1 MSVQRSSVTTYATLR
16 NWGCLARRSCR
27 LRGGAGDAECHARG
41 HADGANDSNRQEG
54 GAEWQLS
61 GGPGTAG
68 ASPTGT
74 PSTSKSSRTHDSRSY
89 SYPSD
94 DVQLKTISEHDQ
106 AVYEC
111 HYGCSRPHEES
122 APRLLVQRIPTL
134 RTRDPSE
141 FEEVFTRLSRRQG
154 NGAAVSAA
162 WAWLAESAREGRL
175 EQQRQRPDLV
185 LDSGPGGGGEGEGG
199 GSHGR

>member
-1 MSVQRSSVTTYATLR
+1 MCILNTVSLFMISVASVNGRLCTPLGWHLSTFLFVMTRFGISFCQLKSVQRSSVTTYATLR

-111 HYGCSRPHEES
+111 HYGCSR
-122 APRLLVQRIPTL
+122 
-134 RTRDPSE
+134 
-141 FEEVFTRLSRRQG
+141 
-154 NGAAVSAA
+154 
-162 WAWLAESAREGRL
+162 
-175 EQQRQRPDLV
+175 
-185 LDSGPGGGGEGEGG
+185 
-199 GSHGR
+199 